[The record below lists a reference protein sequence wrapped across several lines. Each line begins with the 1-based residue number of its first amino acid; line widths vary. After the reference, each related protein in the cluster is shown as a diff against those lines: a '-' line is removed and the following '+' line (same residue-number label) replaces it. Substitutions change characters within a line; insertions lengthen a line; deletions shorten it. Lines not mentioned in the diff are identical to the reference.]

1 MPTLQELPEDKRK
14 EVARALAQSAFAV
27 IDKLDGYDGKT
38 PPSKR
43 LFKMLA
49 DAGPVHEKE
58 FCGNGFS
65 AARCALIDEEFD
77 KVHSE
82 ALEHANLYDECV
94 KPVHEA
100 APTFALPST
109 ALVRMWCMSH
119 YTRLLCK
126 ADGPFADLE
135 MAEEIDDEDLE
146 EESDEEEEEEESD
159 EDYSEDDDGVI
170 VLSSEEEDSTQ
181 SSSEDDGERERMRL
195 KKEIKRLKKE
205 KRKRKRLEESSEEEE
220 GEEEEEEEE
229 EEERPAATR
238 RAPWTGSGAPSH

>member
-1 MPTLQELPEDKRK
+1 MPTLQELPEVKRK

-27 IDKLDGYDGKT
+27 IDKLDGHDAKN

-49 DAGPVHEKE
+49 DAGPAHEKE
-58 FCGNGFS
+58 FYGDGFS
-65 AARCALIDEEFD
+65 AARCALVDEEFD
-77 KVHSE
+77 KIHSE
-82 ALEHANLYDECV
+82 ALEHAKLYDESV

-100 APTFALPST
+100 APTFALPSAT
-109 ALVRMWCMSH
+109 LVRMWCMSH

-146 EESDEEEEEEESD
+146 VTSDEEEESD
-159 EDYSEDDDGVI
+159 AEDADYSEDDDDVI
-170 VLSSEEEDSTQ
+170 VLSSEEEDSTE
-181 SSSEDDGERERMRL
+181 SSSDDDGERERKQL

-205 KRKRKRLEESSEEEE
+205 KLKRKRLDESSEEEE
-220 GEEEEEEEE
+220 EGGEEEEEEQ
-229 EEERPAATR
+229 PAATSCTVR
-238 RAPWTGSGAPSH
+238 GAAS